1 MQSVQ
6 GLGPTPTL
14 TFTHYTTNKDLWTAG
29 ACGEDAAVI
38 QKILENVQ
46 DYVES
51 RGYKAGELY
60 R

>member
-1 MQSVQ
+1 MQSVH

-14 TFTHYTTNKDLWTAG
+14 TFTHYMINKDLWTAG

-60 R
+60 W